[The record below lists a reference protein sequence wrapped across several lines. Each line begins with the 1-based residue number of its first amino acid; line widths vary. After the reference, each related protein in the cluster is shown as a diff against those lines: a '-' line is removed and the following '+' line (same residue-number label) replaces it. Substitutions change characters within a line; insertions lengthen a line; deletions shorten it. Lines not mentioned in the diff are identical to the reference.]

1 MNIQGCVP
9 RFLKAHGSLILTILS
24 GLGLVG
30 TVVAT
35 ANAAPKANDALV
47 VATEEK
53 ANEIGKAAWMNG
65 EGTADECMTRAWKS
79 TTLTFWEKVNATAPF
94 YLPVILLGLGTMGCM
109 AGAHILDMK
118 KQAAMTAAYALLEQ
132 SFGGYRGE
140 IREKYGAE
148 ADKEAYISSQEKIK
162 NLQAEV
168 KRLEKLK
175 GVFSFGIATAPGLI
189 FRASMAQVENAF
201 AHFNRNLHMR
211 GYGDL
216 KELHEFLGL
225 PVNNPMISSPTAP
238 DEEYGW
244 NDYENEITYGMA
256 GVDFYFKDVVANS
269 GEIVKVIC
277 FPIIPYRLECEDYDS
292 MNNQYDQYD
301 ASRAA
306 ELAKYGFYDAPMQCE
321 VDPEHWCYA
330 GQIA

>member
-1 MNIQGCVP
+1 
-9 RFLKAHGSLILTILS
+9 
-24 GLGLVG
+24 
-30 TVVAT
+30 
-35 ANAAPKANDALV
+35 
-47 VATEEK
+47 
-53 ANEIGKAAWMNG
+53 
-65 EGTADECMTRAWKS
+65 
-79 TTLTFWEKVNATAPF
+79 
-94 YLPVILLGLGTMGCM
+94 MGCM

-148 ADKEAYISSQEKIK
+148 ADREAYISSQEKIK

-211 GYGDL
+211 GYADL

-244 NDYENEITYGMA
+244 NDYE
-256 GVDFYFKDVVANS
+256 K
-269 GEIVKVIC
+269 
-277 FPIIPYRLECEDYDS
+277 
-292 MNNQYDQYD
+292 
-301 ASRAA
+301 
-306 ELAKYGFYDAPMQCE
+306 
-321 VDPEHWCYA
+321 
-330 GQIA
+330 